1 MFNILGI
8 DHIVLRTKDV
18 NGMLAFYT
26 EVLGCPLERQL
37 TEFGLFQLR
46 AGKSLIDLVDVDGP
60 IGKSGGE
67 APGNEARNVDHFCLR
82 IDPFEPTAI
91 FRHLDQHKVTHSEAE
106 ERYGAEGNGL
116 SIYISDPEGNTVEL
130 KGPASN

>member
-60 IGKSGGE
+60 IGKSAGE

-91 FRHLDQHKVTHSEAE
+91 FRHLDQQ